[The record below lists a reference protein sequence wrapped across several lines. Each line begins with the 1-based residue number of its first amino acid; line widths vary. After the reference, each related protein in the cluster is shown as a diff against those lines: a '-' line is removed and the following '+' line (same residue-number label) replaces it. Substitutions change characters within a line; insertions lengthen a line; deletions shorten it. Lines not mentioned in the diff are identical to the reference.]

1 MISVKEAKET
11 IAQHI
16 PVRKTK
22 WVPLQEAAGRVTA
35 SDVIAGTDIPSFPQ
49 SSMDGYA
56 LKFEDREL
64 PLAITGEMAAGT
76 SQLLTI
82 ENGEATR
89 IFTGAPLPEGA
100 DTVVMQEKT
109 MVEGQYVSVTDHAL
123 VPGLNVRPKGSEVKK
138 GEKAMAAGTVLSPA
152 AIGFLAGIGCS
163 TVEVYRSPVIGIIM
177 TGNEL
182 QEPGKPLAFGQ
193 VYEAN
198 SYQLKAAL
206 RKTGITEVKV
216 FTAED
221 DPETLADVLQKALDV
236 SDVVL
241 LNGGVSVGDYDFVT
255 HAAETCGVQQKF
267 HKIRQKPG
275 KPLFFGTCNEKMVF
289 GLPGNP
295 SSSLTCF
302 YEYVLPALEQLT
314 GFPGS
319 VKEIKAEASHDYTKA
334 QGLTHFLKAFY
345 SEGKVT
351 PLHAQESYR
360 LHSFSQANCFIV
372 LPEESEGCH
381 CGDLVEVHLLPV

>member
-1 MISVKEAKET
+1 MISVTEAKD
-11 IAQHI
+11 IILQHI
-16 PVRKTK
+16 PVRKTE
-22 WVPLQEAAGRVTA
+22 WVALHKAAGLVTA
-35 SDVIAGTDIPSFPQ
+35 SDVIAGTDIPAFPQ

-56 LKFEDREL
+56 LKFEDRET
-64 PLAITGEMAAGT
+64 PLIITGEMAAGT
-76 SQLLTI
+76 SQPITI
-82 ENGEATR
+82 KKGEAAR

-109 MVEGQYVSVTDHAL
+109 TVEGIQLKITDRSL
-123 VPGLNVRPKGSEVKK
+123 SSGLHVRPRGSEVKA
-138 GEKAMAAGTVLSPA
+138 GETAMSAGTILSPA
-152 AIGFLAGIGCS
+152 AIGFLAGIGCNR
-163 TVEVYRSPVIGIIM
+163 VEVYRPPVIAVIM

-206 RKTGITEVKV
+206 RKTGITEVQV
-216 FTAED
+216 LTAED
-221 DPETLADVLQKALDV
+221 HPETLTEVLNNALEN

-255 HAAETCGVQQKF
+255 QAAKQCGIEQQF

-275 KPLFFGTCNEKMVF
+275 KPLFFGTFQEKLVF

-314 GFPGS
+314 GLSAS
-319 VKEIKAEASHDYTKA
+319 VKKTEAETSHDYSKP

-372 LPEESEGCH
+372 LPEESEGC
-381 CGDLVEVHLLPV
+381 CRGDLVEVHLLPV